1 MTKKTVKK
9 KPKKKALRFV
19 FFGIASC
26 VFIIYFFCFVVN
38 VSLDIINKYKE
49 KDLLNQQLIELKEK
63 EEELSIDVEK
73 LKDPEYIARYLRE
86 KFFYSKEDEYIIKIP
101 EGK

>member
-26 VFIIYFFCFVVN
+26 VFIIYFFCFVVS
-38 VSLDIINKYKE
+38 VSLDIINKYEE
-49 KDLLNQQLIELKEK
+49 KKLLNQQLVELQEK
-63 EEELSIDVEK
+63 EQELFIDVEK